1 MSELEDFQIPDPSE
15 AHLKPLTTQR
25 IVEFMDRKEYH
36 YALDDDGDPTAVFDH
51 QLFWFIIHGD
61 QNSVLQIRGRLRLP
75 INPERRSEALMM
87 LNDAHREYVF
97 PTLFIADTDVG
108 ARVMGNYSVLA
119 PRGLTDAQ
127 FDAAIEHGVAR
138 VISTFERLEREA
150 FGDVFLPAPDDD

>member
-75 INPERRSEALMM
+75 VNPERRSEAL
-87 LNDAHREYVF
+87 F
-97 PTLFIADTDVG
+97 
-108 ARVMGNYSVLA
+108 
-119 PRGLTDAQ
+119 
-127 FDAAIEHGVAR
+127 
-138 VISTFERLEREA
+138 
-150 FGDVFLPAPDDD
+150 